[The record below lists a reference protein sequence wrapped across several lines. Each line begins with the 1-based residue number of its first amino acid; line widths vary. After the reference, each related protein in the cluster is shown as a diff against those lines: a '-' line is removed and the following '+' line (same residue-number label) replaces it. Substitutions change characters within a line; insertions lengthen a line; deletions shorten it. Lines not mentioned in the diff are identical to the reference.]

1 MVALIFVVILV
12 LDLLFFSV
20 NSGGGA
26 EKMSSYKSENHFYLL
41 ARRVAPEALKK
52 LGQGY
57 DGSLLCLT
65 NAGIIKTG
73 EYDTSL
79 ALEAIK
85 QITPCSLERKNLI
98 VINSVMDEPLYFF
111 FFNKN
116 NEDSFFAQTD
126 AQQLVAMPVGE
137 ILSRDLSH
145 LFRHLI
151 FRNIS
156 LGRLISEAKEMELI
170 FRQEPYGRKW
180 AALINLAHFWAKD
193 PPSETIRI
201 AQFHDHICPGVLS
214 GYYLAR
220 FLRHKFPLREKE
232 RYFFLSTP
240 LYCKDD
246 ALQIIFNQTV
256 GKKGMAA
263 MLLAE
268 EDRPFLFPE
277 AREAAGIFFRYDP
290 QTNRGQGAVLGFA
303 WNKLLQ
309 DCKITDPK
317 ISFLNS
323 LKQVLFMVD
332 QREEYARYV
341 YFIKIF
347 DLPPG

>member
-1 MVALIFVVILV
+1 
-12 LDLLFFSV
+12 
-20 NSGGGA
+20 
-26 EKMSSYKSENHFYLL
+26 MSNYGSEDHFYLL
-41 ARRVAPEALKK
+41 AQRVAQEAVKK
-52 LGQGY
+52 LGP
-57 DGSLLCLT
+57 GSNGHLLTLT
-65 NAGIIKTG
+65 NAGIVKFG
-73 EYDTSL
+73 EHDSSSAIE
-79 ALEAIK
+79 ALK
-85 QITPCSLERKNLI
+85 QTTPGSLERKNLI
-98 VINSVMDEPLYFF
+98 IINAVMDEPLYFF

-116 NEDSFFAQTD
+116 NEESFFAQTD
-126 AQQLVAMPVGE
+126 AQRFVAMPVGE

-156 LGRLISEAKEMELI
+156 LGRIISEAAEMESI
-170 FRQEPYGRKW
+170 FAQQPYGKKW
-180 AALINLAHFWAKD
+180 ASLISFAHFWAKD
-193 PPSETIRI
+193 PPSTLIRI

-214 GYYLAR
+214 GYYIAR
-220 FLRHKFPLREKE
+220 FLMAKFPRREKE

-240 LYCKDD
+240 PYCKDD

-268 EDRPFLFPE
+268 EDRALLLPE

-303 WNKLLQ
+303 WSKLLQ
-309 DCKITDPK
+309 DCKISDQK
-317 ISFLNS
+317 VSFLNS
-323 LKQVLFMVD
+323 LKQILFMID
-332 QREEYARYV
+332 QRDDYARYV

-347 DLPPG
+347 DLPPGESPYNYARVGVNPWPKLGLWNKKD